1 MDGDGLVFVRAA
13 ERSPS
18 DRTPSRPVLEARR
31 WTVKGFGLGLR
42 RWSGRASSSR
52 EPCLAWRRLG
62 PSRAPSDE
70 YATTREVGQAVAP
83 RATGS
88 AAYSA
93 RSNRSWGSLT
103 EQEGAPIAACP
114 GDCPQCGKSGT
125 PCNTR
130 GKNRASVIGGS

>member
-1 MDGDGLVFVRAA
+1 VDGDGLVFVRAA

-18 DRTPSRPVLEARR
+18 DRTPSRPVLEARP
-31 WTVKGFGLGLR
+31 WTVKG
-42 RWSGRASSSR
+42 SVEGRGCGPDGASSSR

-70 YATTREVGQAVAP
+70 YVTTREVGQAVAP

-93 RSNRSWGSLT
+93 RSNRSWGSADS
-103 EQEGAPIAACP
+103 GGHRNRRSPISSIGFLNA
-114 GDCPQCGKSGT
+114 SRL
-125 PCNTR
+125 R
-130 GKNRASVIGGS
+130 GRSL